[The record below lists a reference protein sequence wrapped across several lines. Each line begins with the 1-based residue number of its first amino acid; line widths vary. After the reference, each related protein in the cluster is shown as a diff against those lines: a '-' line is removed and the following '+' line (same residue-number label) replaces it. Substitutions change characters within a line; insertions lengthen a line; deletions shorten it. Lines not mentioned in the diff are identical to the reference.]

1 MMFEMK
7 SFANGLMQ
15 ILSLTDYKKLPDKL
29 FEVSINH
36 DVQMLEKIKTYLP
49 DLQRDYLLEVFQFF
63 IADRENKKQD
73 YTPISLSRLL
83 SGIIGKTNSVA
94 DVAAG
99 SGTLSQQVLE
109 ENDGAGF
116 YAEELDHQA
125 VAFMMI
131 NYVLRNK
138 HGLIAEKDALS
149 VSTDRQFRLTSTD
162 EFSIVEEELPIGD
175 SKTYDSVVSNPPYN
189 IPYEIYDNGRFPIKL
204 SSNNANYTFLFR
216 ALELLDKKGRAVF
229 ILPNEVLTSSHGL
242 NARKYLLEHD
252 LVEAVVMLP
261 AKMFFVTQIP
271 VVVMVLSRNKA
282 LPDYV
287 KLIDQRNIYEKTI
300 RKQVG
305 EGNTNSQRVYE
316 KEMAELNSTQINKIV
331 ELINNKNEFDEIGYA
346 VTKDNLELLEHECN
360 LTVSR
365 YITPVNETNAHRK
378 LEQIID
384 DLIRISNEKTRIKF
398 TINKTSAA
406 ELGIDDDLAQMLNKS
421 ASLADEINDN
431 NASLGLNLKPI
442 PNADKKMVTL
452 TPSKVLKI
460 EVNIK
465 DGYIPEFIKFLM
477 PSWKQLIFHWNEEE
491 IRYLAEYRDALL
503 PLLLSGKLNLEGA
516 QE

>member
-1 MMFEMK
+1 MFEMK

-36 DVQMLEKIKTYLP
+36 DVQILEKIKTYLP

-282 LPDYV
+282 LPDY
-287 KLIDQRNIYEKTI
+287 E
-300 RKQVG
+300 
-305 EGNTNSQRVYE
+305 S
-316 KEMAELNSTQINKIV
+316 
-331 ELINNKNEFDEIGYA
+331 
-346 VTKDNLELLEHECN
+346 
-360 LTVSR
+360 
-365 YITPVNETNAHRK
+365 
-378 LEQIID
+378 
-384 DLIRISNEKTRIKF
+384 
-398 TINKTSAA
+398 
-406 ELGIDDDLAQMLNKS
+406 
-421 ASLADEINDN
+421 
-431 NASLGLNLKPI
+431 
-442 PNADKKMVTL
+442 
-452 TPSKVLKI
+452 
-460 EVNIK
+460 
-465 DGYIPEFIKFLM
+465 
-477 PSWKQLIFHWNEEE
+477 
-491 IRYLAEYRDALL
+491 
-503 PLLLSGKLNLEGA
+503 
-516 QE
+516 